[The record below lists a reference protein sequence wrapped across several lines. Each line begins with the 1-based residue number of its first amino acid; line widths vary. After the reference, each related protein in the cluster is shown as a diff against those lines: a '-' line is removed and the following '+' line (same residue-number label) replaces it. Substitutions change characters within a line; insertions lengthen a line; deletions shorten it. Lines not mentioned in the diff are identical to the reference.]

1 MSASH
6 PFEIKKLFLYILIGS
21 VLLSAVLAILAIL
34 SGSWGWLQIRI
45 LLTTVI
51 ISGASI
57 CGLACAAYLATNR
70 GRVLPVVGIAL
81 ALAGA
86 AMLIA
91 GLLIDV
97 RSAGYW
103 KEAAS
108 VSVFAVACGHL
119 ALLSMARLADWFMWS
134 LVVAYVVIFGVASLI
149 VALIWI
155 EPVGSGVF
163 KLVGVAAIVDA
174 AITIVIPIFHWLS
187 RPDLSVEK
195 SNTRPMSAHSP
206 DAVIARLKK
215 RIAELERKNKALE
228 EALQASAAK
237 RS

>member
-1 MSASH
+1 MSASQ
-6 PFEIKKLFLYILIGS
+6 PSEIKKLFLYTLIGS
-21 VLLSAVLAILAIL
+21 VLLSAVLGILAIL
-34 SGSWGWLQIRI
+34 SGSWGWLQVRI

-57 CGLACAAYLATNR
+57 CGLACAAYLATNG
-70 GRVLPVVGIAL
+70 GRVLPAIGIVL

-86 AMLIA
+86 ATLIA
-91 GLLIDV
+91 GMWIDV
-97 RSAGYW
+97 GSAGYW
-103 KEAAS
+103 KVAAS

-119 ALLSMARLADWFMWS
+119 ALLSMARLADWFWWS

-155 EPVGSGVF
+155 EPDGSGVF

-174 AITIVIPIFHWLS
+174 AVTIVIPIFHWLS
-187 RPDLSVEK
+187 RPDLNVEK
-195 SNTRPMSAHSP
+195 QSIRPMSPDSP
-206 DAVIARLKK
+206 DAVVARLKK
-215 RIAELERKNKALE
+215 RIAELERKTKALE